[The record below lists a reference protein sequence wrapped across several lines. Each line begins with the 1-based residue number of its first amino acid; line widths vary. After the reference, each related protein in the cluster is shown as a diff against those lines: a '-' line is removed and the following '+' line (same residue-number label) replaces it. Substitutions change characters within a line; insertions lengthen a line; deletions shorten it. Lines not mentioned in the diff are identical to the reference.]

1 MTSTT
6 PTRPRPPLSAVA
18 AARLAVAIRA
28 AAERA
33 RDTHHAHG
41 TGDARDAHGD
51 RGDVPGWVLVTLMT
65 AGLVAGLWALA
76 DTALTQ
82 MFTDAMADVR
92 AR

>member
-1 MTSTT
+1 MTSTR
-6 PTRPRPPLSAVA
+6 PTRPNPPLSSVA
-18 AARLAVAIRA
+18 AARLAAAIRA
-28 AAERA
+28 AGDRA
-33 RDTHHAHG
+33 REARNAH
-41 TGDARDAHGD
+41 DD

-82 MFTDAMADVR
+82 MFTDAMASVQ

>member
-6 PTRPRPPLSAVA
+6 PTRPRPPLSASA
-18 AARLAVAIRA
+18 AARLAAAVRA
-28 AAERA
+28 AADRA
-33 RDTHHAHG
+33 HD
-41 TGDARDAHGD
+41 D

>member
-1 MTSTT
+1 MTSTR
-6 PTRPRPPLSAVA
+6 PTRPNPPLSAA
-18 AARLAVAIRA
+18 AAVSLAAAIRA
-28 AAERA
+28 AADRV
-33 RDTHHAHG
+33 
-41 TGDARDAHGD
+41 RDAHDD

-82 MFTDAMADVR
+82 MFTDAMASVQ